1 MSDLISRETAQAEI
15 NCLLD
20 RWGYNQ
26 DGGKGYMGYEF
37 AHSMDLMPSA
47 DIMECARAIK
57 EYCEKHECERCDF
70 ADHSISR
77 GTLCGLQYACP
88 CGWDLPEGEAKP
100 NESLIKDCCEA
111 QGHLWADNNIFEDV
125 EENQ

>member
-47 DIMECARAIK
+47 NIMECARAIK
-57 EYCEKHECERCDF
+57 EYCNQFSKCED
-70 ADHSISR
+70 
-77 GTLCGLQYACP
+77 CGCLNKNYCAFYTCP
-88 CGWDLPEGEAKP
+88 DEWDLPEGEK
-100 NESLIKDCCEA
+100 K
-111 QGHLWADNNIFEDV
+111 
-125 EENQ
+125 